1 MSRVIVDPEECAHY
15 LLLSGIRR
23 TGKRCD
29 GFLQEALLK
38 ASEVWRDMYGQKFD
52 ESFREEIAKL
62 ESYLNSLSQYTEY
75 LHRKAE
81 AADQYFNVIID
92 SPART
97 RHNLLECIKYVG
109 AG

>member
-1 MSRVIVDPEECAHY
+1 MSRVIVDPEE
-15 LLLSGIRR
+15 LRSLSSVIRNS
-23 TGKRCD
+23 GELVSD
-29 GFLQEALLK
+29 VMVSLQEALLK

-81 AADQYFNVIID
+81 AADQYFNV
-92 SPART
+92 
-97 RHNLLECIKYVG
+97 
-109 AG
+109 